1 GTAMQDL
8 NGQVPSSSG
17 WQLQEAQGINDN
29 GQIVGYGLINGQRH
43 AFLLTP
49 EAAPSNVESVQIN
62 DGSAQRSMVNSLT
75 GTFSAIV
82 TMDPGAFEVRH
93 QNGDLVTV
101 NFTSSVVDGKT
112 VTTITFAGAEI
123 IGNSLADGNYTLTI
137 HGDCVHDG
145 FGQALDGAGTGVA
158 GS

>member
-1 GTAMQDL
+1 
-8 NGQVPSSSG
+8 
-17 WQLQEAQGINDN
+17 
-29 GQIVGYGLINGQRH
+29 
-43 AFLLTP
+43 
-49 EAAPSNVESVQIN
+49 
-62 DGSAQRSMVNSLT
+62 
-75 GTFSAIV
+75 
-82 TMDPGAFEVRH
+82 
-93 QNGDLVTV
+93 VTV

-158 GS
+158 GSDRTDTFFRLFGGAHGDGHVDQHDCELLRSAFNTKAGEAGYLWYFDFDGDGAVDGRDNGEFNRRFGRYL